1 MNTDDARTSLTKPDD
16 QRFWTVPQAAKVTG
30 IPSYKIRRAVKLG
43 VIPSYGVLDC
53 RRYVRIDDIYAVMA
67 CRTEAVPNQASFV
80 SAVHVGSK
88 GGSL

>member
-1 MNTDDARTSLTKPDD
+1 MKTDNIQTIPGQPDV
-16 QRFWTVPQAAKVTG
+16 QRFWTVPQAVKVTG

-53 RRYVRIDDIYAVMA
+53 RRYVRINDIYAVMV

-80 SAVHVGSK
+80 SAVHVGSE